1 MYISFKKKHAESV
14 EILKE
19 IQISLFHIYLYIC
32 TYLLKYEEKIIRK
45 SAKNAT
51 CIFFVKKYS
60 RTLKKTHTHL
70 SHSFT
75 KKHGLRIIIS
85 YFRIHLLKFEFRK
98 DVMIWKDYKKIY
110 INKRKIQWKLVLN
123 YFVLSSL
130 DKNYILL
137 F

>member
-1 MYISFKKKHAESV
+1 MYISLKKKHAESV

-60 RTLKKTHTHL
+60 RTLKK
-70 SHSFT
+70 
-75 KKHGLRIIIS
+75 KHIYL
-85 YFRIHLLKFEFRK
+85 IHL
-98 DVMIWKDYKKIY
+98 
-110 INKRKIQWKLVLN
+110 Q
-123 YFVLSSL
+123 
-130 DKNYILL
+130 KNMD
-137 F
+137 